1 MYNQKFIVMKKM
13 NVLPGILLLIFAFS
27 GANAQVT
34 TGVDLYSSYVW
45 RGAKFGTG
53 PAVQPW
59 MDFTAGGFS
68 VGAWGSVNTG
78 GWDGAFEVDEETSE
92 ITYVGSEA
100 LEMDL
105 YVGYS
110 FDFGLG
116 ITVTDY
122 YFGGEWFDFGGNHF
136 IEPSLSFEAGNFSI
150 LGAYMFGPDTGDAYV
165 EAGYSLGDVDLFVG
179 AGNGQYTSDGGFM
192 LCNVGVGTSKEIPIT
207 EKFSLPVSGSVILNP
222 STQGFFVVVGISL

>member
-1 MYNQKFIVMKKM
+1 MKKI
-13 NVLPGILLLIFAFS
+13 NVLLGVLLTIVAFGQVS
-27 GANAQVT
+27 AQVT
-34 TGVDLYSSYVW
+34 TGVDLYSSYIW

-59 MDFTAGGFS
+59 LDVTAGGFS
-68 VGAWGSVNTG
+68 IGAWGSVNTG
-78 GWDGAFEVDEETSE
+78 GWDGTYATNDDGTADIDENGILKYTNPEAF
-92 ITYVGSEA
+92 
-100 LEMDL
+100 EMDL
-105 YVGYS
+105 YLGYS

-136 IEPSLSFEAGNFSI
+136 IEPSISFEVGDFSI

-165 EAGYSLGDVDLFVG
+165 EAGYSIGDVGLFVG

-192 LCNVGVGTSKEIPIT
+192 LCNVGVSTSKEIPIT

-222 STQGFFVVVGISL
+222 STQGFFIAVGISL